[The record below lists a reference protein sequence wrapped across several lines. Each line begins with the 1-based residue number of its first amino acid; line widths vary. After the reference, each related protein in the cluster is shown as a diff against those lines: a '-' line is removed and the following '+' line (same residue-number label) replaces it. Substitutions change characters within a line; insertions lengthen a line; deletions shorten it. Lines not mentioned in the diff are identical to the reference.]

1 MMIAIFVVLSVL
13 FIGGVEVLKRSAG
26 LSPETSRRVAHV
38 GAALIAAVSPYFLG
52 APIIVVACL
61 IFALLVLIGRRTA
74 LLSSIHG
81 VQRTSYGDVCLP
93 LGEALAAALFLPHS
107 LIAFQFGVLVMGLA
121 DPAAG
126 IIGERFGRRSL
137 PVPWVSKTLE
147 GSCVFFIVACS
158 IAAVFVPSLGATV
171 FALGAVLTLVEGTL
185 GYGLDNLVLPAV
197 GGTLLLALL

>member
-1 MMIAIFVVLSVL
+1 MMTAIFVVLSVL
-13 FIGGVEVLKRSAG
+13 CIGGVELLKRSAG
-26 LSPETSRRVAHV
+26 LSPEFSRRLAHV

-52 APIIVVACL
+52 APIIIVACI

-107 LIAFQFGVLVMGLA
+107 IVAFQFGVLVMGLA

-126 IIGERFGRRSL
+126 IVGERFGRVSL

-147 GSCVFFIVACS
+147 GSCMFFLVACC
-158 IAAVFVPSLGATV
+158 IAAVFAPSLGVAL
-171 FALGAVLTLVEGTL
+171 FALSAVLTLIEGVL

-197 GGTLLLALL
+197 GGLLLLALV